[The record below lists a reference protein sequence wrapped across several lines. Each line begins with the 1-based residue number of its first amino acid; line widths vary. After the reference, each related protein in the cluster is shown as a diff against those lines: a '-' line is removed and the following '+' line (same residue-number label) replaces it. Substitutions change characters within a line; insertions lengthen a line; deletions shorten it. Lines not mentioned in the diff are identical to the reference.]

1 MRPVV
6 LCFSGLDPSG
16 GAGLQADIE
25 AVGQA
30 GAHAAIA
37 CNPAP
42 PDGSNPEKHSTT
54 GRITLP
60 FIYSTM
66 NHKYYSHPLPKKP

>member
-1 MRPVV
+1 MKDMAVRPTV

-25 AVGQA
+25 AIGNS

-37 CNPAP
+37 
-42 PDGSNPEKHSTT
+42 
-54 GRITLP
+54 
-60 FIYSTM
+60 
-66 NHKYYSHPLPKKP
+66 